1 MLKQV
6 KIRKH
11 EQTEIVL
18 FAIAMVLLI
27 ISLQVDGNAVGI
39 LQGMA
44 TGSISGLVLLI
55 VSGIKNWELRE
66 LSEQYD
72 AIHEFN
78 CIILKTNVACNQFLH
93 QLNYSNTD
101 NLSFGEYQMMF
112 REAYDKV
119 ADDFSPMSKVKFQV
133 IHSENNKNEMMEY
146 KQYIDL
152 KMAEAFITL
161 TMTTAMERKQLE
173 QVAERF
179 NEISGK
185 GFWFYLKNMELENT
199 LLAKRE
205 RLINSMI

>member
-1 MLKQV
+1 MLKQI
-6 KIRKH
+6 KFRKH
-11 EQTEIVL
+11 EQTAIVL
-18 FAIAMVLLI
+18 FVIAIVLLI
-27 ISLQVDGNAVGI
+27 ISLQADGKAVGI

-44 TGSISGLVLLI
+44 TGLISGLVLLI
-55 VSGIKNWELRE
+55 VSGIKNWELRN
-66 LSEQYD
+66 LAEQYD
-72 AIHEFN
+72 VIHEFN

-93 QLNYSNTD
+93 HLNYSNTD

-112 REAYDKV
+112 RKAYDKI
-119 ADDFSPMSKVKFQV
+119 ADEFSLMSKVKFEV
-133 IHSENNKNEMMEY
+133 VHSENNKNEMVEY